1 MPNLTFAGRWRT
13 QSQVCFGFV
22 ALCRPC
28 GSRLE
33 TKFSSRGLGHRHK
46 TWGRQG
52 AAWAT
57 AEEAAYPPVLCRH
70 WATLVAEHLEAT
82 GTVIDEG
89 LVQGTQRFAAAER
102 AALGFFPKATHAPVC
117 VEPFQDKEW
126 LELSS
131 AADRTKFVPG
141 TRLNDPSFPKGSTT
155 IKVTVQNGRWW
166 ALVGQ
171 PVEPEA
177 FLRKAAE
184 RVHPSCSLPRRLWT
198 A

>member
-46 TWGRQG
+46 PWGRQG

-70 WATLVAEHLEAT
+70 WATLVAEHLEAA

-126 LELSS
+126 LELGS

-184 RVHPSCSLPRRLWT
+184 SVHPSCSLPRRLWT